1 MAGNQNSGGYRPS
14 APQNNFGVSATG
26 GAGNSGQPSRYI
38 SGMPYGQ
45 GQELMQQQ
53 QGAPMLNVATQ
64 TPAQV
69 TQAQLPE
76 VTPLFADTQRPGE
89 PVTQGN
95 EMGLGAGPEILNL
108 PSAPLPTQDTSA
120 QVIRA
125 LYMQD
130 PTNEDLRLVVKSLD
144 EAGR

>member
-53 QGAPMLNVATQ
+53 QGASMFKSASAT
-64 TPAQV
+64 PEQV
-69 TQAQLPE
+69 SVTNLPQA
-76 VTPLFADTQRPGE
+76 TPLFAATERPNE

-95 EMGLGAGPEILNL
+95 DMGPGAGSEILNL

>member
-1 MAGNQNSGGYRPS
+1 MGGKGSGGLRPT
-14 APQNNFGVSATG
+14 APQNNFAVSATG

-45 GQELMQQQ
+45 GQALMQQQ
-53 QGAPMLNVATQ
+53 EAAPMAKVEAPKEPAVQVAAA
-64 TPAQV
+64 P
-69 TQAQLPE
+69 
-76 VTPLFADTQRPGE
+76 VTPLFAPTERPNE
-89 PVTQGN
+89 PVTHGN
-95 EMGLGAGPEILNL
+95 DMGPGAGSEILNL
-108 PSAPLPTQDTSA
+108 PSAPLPTQDSSA
-120 QVIRA
+120 QIIRA